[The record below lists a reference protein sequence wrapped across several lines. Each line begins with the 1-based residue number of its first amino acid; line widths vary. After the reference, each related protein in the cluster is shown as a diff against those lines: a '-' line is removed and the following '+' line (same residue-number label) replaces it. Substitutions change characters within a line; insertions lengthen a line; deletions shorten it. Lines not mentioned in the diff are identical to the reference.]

1 VKQLQE
7 ASKILDAR
15 PSTPSMFGGNPDDAL
30 RYQIASEYDALGK
43 KDLADAERKKIKP
56 QQPGGL
62 QMR

>member
-7 ASKILDAR
+7 ASKIVDQR
-15 PSTPSMFGGNPDDAL
+15 PSAPTMFGNPNDAL

-56 QQPGGL
+56 QQPGGFSM
-62 QMR
+62 Q